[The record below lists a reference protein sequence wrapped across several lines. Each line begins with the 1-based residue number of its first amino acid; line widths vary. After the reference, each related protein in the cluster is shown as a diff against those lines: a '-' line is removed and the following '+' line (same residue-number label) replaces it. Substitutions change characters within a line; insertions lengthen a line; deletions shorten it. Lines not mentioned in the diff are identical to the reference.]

1 MSRNTDRIKPILEDL
16 EKTWANQPDLRLS
29 QLLSILAKTYGNH
42 KSNDLFYFEDSDL
55 EIAMEKFKKIR
66 GIK

>member
-1 MSRNTDRIKPILEDL
+1 MRNPDRIKPILEEL
-16 EKTWANQPDLRLS
+16 GKIWANQPDLRLA
-29 QLLSILAKTYGNH
+29 QLLSILAKTYGDH

-55 EIAMEKFKKIR
+55 ETAMEKFKKLR